1 MAELKDEDINYKRE
15 NLMDSQFKNIRS
27 YIEIDKK
34 LLQNENGQAM
44 EVTFDQNR

>member
-1 MAELKDEDINYKRE
+1 MAELKDEDINCKRE
-15 NLMDSQFKNIRS
+15 NLMESQLKNIRS
-27 YIEIDKK
+27 YIEIDRK